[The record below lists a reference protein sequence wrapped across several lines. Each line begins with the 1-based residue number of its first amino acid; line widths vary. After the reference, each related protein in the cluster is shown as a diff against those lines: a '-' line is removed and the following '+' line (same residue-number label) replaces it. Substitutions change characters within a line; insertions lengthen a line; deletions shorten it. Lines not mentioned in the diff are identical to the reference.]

1 VSTAIPA
8 SRSFRTYNDFRNIHS
23 WLDFTRNLNPIH
35 RRLGELGR
43 EAREVVCR
51 ELNRVL
57 RDLDYSSIVNNY
69 YSYMYGLNSGGQV
82 KPLAPNQ
89 VGRLRDHIRENVIR
103 DILTEIDQLVT
114 QLLSTPS
121 QTNHRGSILDFL
133 T

>member
-1 VSTAIPA
+1 
-8 SRSFRTYNDFRNIHS
+8 
-23 WLDFTRNLNPIH
+23 
-35 RRLGELGR
+35 LGR

-57 RDLDYSSIVNNY
+57 RDLDYLGIVNNY
-69 YSYMYGLNSGGQV
+69 YSYMYGSSSGEQI

-103 DILTEIDQLVT
+103 DILAEIDQLVT
-114 QLLSTPS
+114 QLLSTPG
-121 QTNHRGSILDFL
+121 QTNRRGSILDFL

>member
-1 VSTAIPA
+1 M
-8 SRSFRTYNDFRNIHS
+8 
-23 WLDFTRNLNPIH
+23 
-35 RRLGELGR
+35 GR
-43 EAREVVCR
+43 EAREVVCK

-57 RDLDYSSIVNNY
+57 RDLDYLSIVNNY
-69 YSYMYGLNSGGQV
+69 YSYMHGLNSGGQV

-103 DILTEIDQLVT
+103 DILAEIDQLVT

-121 QTNHRGSILDFL
+121 KTNRRGSILDFL

>member
-1 VSTAIPA
+1 
-8 SRSFRTYNDFRNIHS
+8 
-23 WLDFTRNLNPIH
+23 
-35 RRLGELGR
+35 LGR
-43 EAREVVCR
+43 EAREVVCK

-57 RDLDYSSIVNNY
+57 RDLDYLSIVNNY
-69 YSYMYGLNSGGQV
+69 YSYMHGLNSGGQV

-103 DILTEIDQLVT
+103 DILAEIDQLVT

-121 QTNHRGSILDFL
+121 KTNRRGSILDFL